1 MKIKVI
7 YQKTIEDIQTVAVE
21 EIGRELTDD
30 EVQAIEDTV
39 AANIN
44 WYDAVADAISG
55 KILVE

>member
-21 EIGRELTDD
+21 EIGRELTED
-30 EVQAIEDTV
+30 EILAIEDTV

-44 WYDAVADAISG
+44 WYDAVADAING

>member
-44 WYDAVADAISG
+44 WYDAVADAING

>member
-1 MKIKVI
+1 MKVKVI

-30 EVQAIEDTV
+30 EIQAIEDTV

-44 WYDAVADAISG
+44 WYDAVADAING

>member
-21 EIGRELTDD
+21 EIGRELTD
-30 EVQAIEDTV
+30 EEIQAIEDTV

-44 WYDAVADAISG
+44 WYDAVADAING